1 MTSTPIFFSSAR
13 RRTLGYAAASLASVA
28 LLLTAGCGKKEE
40 AAPPAPPTVEVVT
53 VTQKDV
59 PIYQEWIG
67 SLDGDVNAVIRPQVT
82 GYLVKQ
88 NYREGDLVKKGQ
100 LLFEIDP
107 RTFQAAVDQAK
118 GLVAQQRASTRP
130 RRPIWRGSSRWRPRT
145 RSARRISTTPPVP
158 SCRRRP
164 ALDQA
169 EARWRPPS

>member
-13 RRTLGYAAASLASVA
+13 RRTLGYTAASLASVA

-59 PIYQEWIG
+59 PIYEEWIG

-82 GYLVKQ
+82 GYLIKQ

-100 LLFEIDP
+100 LLFQIDP
-107 RTFQAAVDQAK
+107 RTFEAAVDQAK
-118 GLVAQQRASTRP
+118 GLRCPATRALPYGEGKSGAGQASGGQERAQPEGS
-130 RRPIWRGSSRWRPRT
+130 RRHHRCRT
-145 RSARRISTTPPVP
+145 VGQGLA
-158 SCRRRP
+158 
-164 ALDQA
+164 
-169 EARWRPPS
+169 